1 MIGAGVD
8 IENPH
13 AGTLENDISIEMHE
27 QPSKGLKSNKSSY
40 NELYSPVNPVNAP
53 AILTYSKLNVSTKTN
68 PSKTLLNNVCGSI
81 TGGFWAIM
89 GKVKK

>member
-1 MIGAGVD
+1 MIEVD
-8 IENPH
+8 IESPQTTGEDNV
-13 AGTLENDISIEMHE
+13 TIEMHE

-40 NELYSPVNPVNAP
+40 NELYTPVNPVNAP
-53 AILTYSKLNVSTKTN
+53 AVLTYSNLIVSTKTN

>member
-1 MIGAGVD
+1 MIEVD
-8 IENPH
+8 IESPQTT
-13 AGTLENDISIEMHE
+13 GEENVTIEMIE